1 MRSVPNAA
9 VMFVTYE
16 VASKWLLKKQIEQSN
31 KNGEKVEIDL
41 PLKKTQ
47 KMKKFIA
54 FTVPLIKTNQFSS
67 LSRLWVCLC
76 FI

>member
-47 KMKKFIA
+47 KMKKSIA

-67 LSRLWVCLC
+67 LSRL
-76 FI
+76 

>member
-31 KNGEKVEIDL
+31 KNGEKVEIDI

-47 KMKKFIA
+47 KMKKSIA

-67 LSRLWVCLC
+67 LSRL
-76 FI
+76 

>member
-16 VASKWLLKKQIEQSN
+16 VASKWLLKKQIEQNN
-31 KNGEKVEIDL
+31 KNCEKVEINL

-47 KMKKFIA
+47 KMKKLTAFI
-54 FTVPLIKTNQFSS
+54 TPLIKTNHYPSL
-67 LSRLWVCLC
+67 LSRL
-76 FI
+76 

>member
-31 KNGEKVEIDL
+31 KNGDL

-47 KMKKFIA
+47 KMKKSIA

-67 LSRLWVCLC
+67 LSRL
-76 FI
+76 

>member
-47 KMKKFIA
+47 KMKKSIA
-54 FTVPLIKTNQFSS
+54 FTVPLIKTNQFSF
-67 LSRLWVCLC
+67 LSRL
-76 FI
+76 

>member
-16 VASKWLLKKQIEQSN
+16 IASKWLLKKQIEQSN

-47 KMKKFIA
+47 KMKKSIA

-67 LSRLWVCLC
+67 LSRL
-76 FI
+76 